1 METFLRKKVSAITR
15 NSINFSKT
23 HRITKISDCIEAV
36 WFKCLFSTSIQS
48 NEVVKSVL
56 YKLEMQQ
63 LPQKY

>member
-1 METFLRKKVSAITR
+1 MCRIHRKT
-15 NSINFSKT
+15 N
-23 HRITKISDCIEAV
+23 ISDCIEAV

>member
-15 NSINFSKT
+15 NSVNFSKT
-23 HRITKISDCIEAV
+23 HVSDCIEAV
-36 WFKCLFSTSIQS
+36 WFKCLFSTSIES

>member
-1 METFLRKKVSAITR
+1 MEIFLREKVSAITR
-15 NSINFSKT
+15 NLVNCSKT
-23 HRITKISDCIEAV
+23 HFSDCIEAV

>member
-1 METFLRKKVSAITR
+1 MQLQPIPLIVVKLIF
-15 NSINFSKT
+15 
-23 HRITKISDCIEAV
+23 RICIEAV